1 MDRADLINYIRKYNP
16 SIKKQQLE
24 SLSYES
30 LIVIKTQVDLELIE
44 KSAKQNKYEK

>member
-1 MDRADLINYIRKYNP
+1 MDRADLINYIRKHNP

-30 LIVIKTQVDLELIE
+30 LIIIKTQVDVELIE
-44 KSAKQNKYEK
+44 KSVKQNKDEK